1 MSVNF
6 KLIGTRIQEVRKSKG
21 ITQMELAELVEVS
34 EAYISMIEHGKKRVS
49 LTCLVRIGV
58 ALESS
63 VDAFLIG
70 NQKRDRLDYQFE
82 LEELLL
88 DCTTYEKRIIFET
101 VCSLK
106 SSLKRNA
113 E

>member
-1 MSVNF
+1 MVNPGF
-6 KLIGTRIQEVRKSKG
+6 LPVFLNLMNDPQ
-21 ITQMELAELVEVS
+21 
-34 EAYISMIEHGKKRVS
+34 KKH
-49 LTCLVRIGV
+49 CLVRIGV

-70 NQKRDRLDYQFE
+70 NQKKNRLDYQFE

-106 SSLKRNA
+106 SSVVTY
-113 E
+113 